1 VTSQQLA
8 AHWTKLARRLEGAP
22 AAPLRGGAEVARALL
37 EELAG
42 RTAAYGLHGF
52 PSAQGVGGRLAGV
65 RNTAADLVLE
75 RNQALRL
82 ALLDVE
88 HVLILLAYLRA
99 LAEQRGDAPLAAFHQ
114 AWETRLRAVET
125 DARAAVMALA
135 GDPEGAVQPADTSAL
150 GRASHTFANAIG
162 TMGEA
167 VDGSPVGRAARKLSG
182 K

>member
-1 VTSQQLA
+1 M
-8 AHWTKLARRLEGAP
+8 
-22 AAPLRGGAEVARALL
+22 ARALL

-42 RTAAYGLHGF
+42 RTAAYGVHGF
-52 PSAQGVGGRLAGV
+52 PAAQGVGGRLADV

-99 LAEQRGDAPLAAFHQ
+99 LAEQRGDASLAAFHQ
-114 AWETRLRAVET
+114 SWETRLRAVEV

-150 GRASHTFANAIG
+150 GRAGHSLANALG
-162 TMGEA
+162 TVGEA
-167 VDGSPVGRAARKLSG
+167 VDGSPVGRAARKLSSR
-182 K
+182 